1 MSHMSVRNALFIA
14 FPSRPRPWRC
24 GKSPTTAEGVVS
36 ITQTTTTTST
46 TTTMIPNLSTG
57 AVSASPTGTGLAFAT
72 VFQFASSP
80 VWRRS
85 AVCVAWNF
93 GDGGDGAGSSPSH
106 IYASAGNFIA
116 TLTLTDSR
124 GIEVRSSVPVTMD
137 TVSGTWIVEFE
148 GTHQVAAIDLVQNQT
163 AVIAAINDV
172 ANGFGLGSGNGSVS
186 NPRSLSVSIIFNNGG
201 APFAVTFVGRLDST
215 LKIWTGS
222 VNGYPDCP
230 CDFTAIKD

>member
-1 MSHMSVRNALFIA
+1 MSHISVRHALFIA
-14 FPSRPRPWRC
+14 LPLAAASMGC
-24 GKSPTTAEGVVS
+24 GGSPTTAEGVVS

-46 TTTMIPNLSTG
+46 TTTIVPQLSTG
-57 AVSASPTGTGLAFAT
+57 TVSAAPTGTGLAFAT
-72 VFQFASSP
+72 VFQFVSSP
-80 VWRRS
+80 VGG
-85 AVCVAWNF
+85 VPPYTLEWNF
-93 GDGGDGAGSSPSH
+93 GDGTNGAGSSPSH
-106 IYASAGNFIA
+106 IYASPGNFMA

-124 GIEVRSSVPVTMD
+124 GIEVRSSAPVTVD

-148 GTHQVAAIDLVQNQT
+148 GTTKSQSIDLVQNQA

-172 ANGFGLGSGNGSVS
+172 ANGFGLGSGTGSVS
-186 NPRSLSVSIIFNNGG
+186 NPRSLSVSVMFNNAG

-222 VNGYPDCP
+222 VNGYPGCP